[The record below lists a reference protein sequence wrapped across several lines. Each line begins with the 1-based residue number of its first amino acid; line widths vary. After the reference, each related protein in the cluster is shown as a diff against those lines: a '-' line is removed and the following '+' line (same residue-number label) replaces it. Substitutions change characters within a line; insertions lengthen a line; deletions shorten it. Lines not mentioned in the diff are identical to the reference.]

1 MCRSVG
7 ERHSLFWVL
16 MENRS
21 HEPSGIGFNQVNFS
35 LLQLSLV
42 LGYFPCLTYIAGVW
56 MEVIIW
62 TNIKYLIHD

>member
-42 LGYFPCLTYIAGVW
+42 LGYFPCLTYIAGV
-56 MEVIIW
+56 
-62 TNIKYLIHD
+62 